1 MIQLRALGGS
11 DLVDSGGR
19 GELHA
24 VLVQPK
30 RFGLLVYLALSN
42 THRFRRRDTLVTLFW
57 PELDQEHARGALR
70 QALRFLRGELGAGV
84 LVSRGEEEVGVNREA
99 LWCDVTAFEQA
110 CQSADWKRAVEL
122 YRGDLLA
129 GVHLPETSAEFDR
142 WLEHERQRLRRLA
155 AAAAW
160 SLVGLAE
167 QTGDLIAAAPWARK
181 AVELS
186 PDDEAGV
193 RRLMRIL
200 DRKGDRA
207 GALGAHEAFRLRLAV
222 EYDAVPAP
230 ETQALLE
237 SIRSRDVKI
246 WESPLSGWPP
256 PGSVP

>member
-1 MIQLRALGGS
+1 VIQLRALGGS
-11 DLVDSGGR
+11 DLVDTGGR

-24 VLVQPK
+24 ILVQPK
-30 RFGLLVYLALSN
+30 RFGVLVYLALSH

-84 LVSRGEEEVGVNREA
+84 LLSRGEEEVGVNREA
-99 LWCDVTAFEQA
+99 LWCDATEFEQA
-110 CQSADWKRAVEL
+110 CRSADWNRALEL

-129 GVHLPETSAEFDR
+129 GVHLPESSVDFEH
-142 WLEHERQRLRRLA
+142 WLEHERGRLRQQA

-160 SLVGLAE
+160 SLAGLAE
-167 QTGDLIAAAPWARK
+167 QAGDLKAAAPWGRR

-207 GALGAHEAFRLRLAV
+207 GALSVHEAFRLRLAAQ
-222 EYDAVPAP
+222 YDAVPAP

-237 SIRSRDVKI
+237 SIRSREIKI

-256 PGSVP
+256 PGPVR

>member
-1 MIQLRALGGS
+1 MIHLRTLGGS
-11 DLVDSGGR
+11 DLADTGGR

-24 VLVQPK
+24 ILVQPK
-30 RFGLLVYLALSN
+30 RFGLLVYLALASS
-42 THRFRRRDTLVTLFW
+42 HRFRRRDTLVTLFW

-70 QALRFLRGELGAGV
+70 QALRFLRGELGPGV

-99 LWCDVTAFEQA
+99 LSCDATEFEQA
-110 CQSADWKRAVEL
+110 CQSADWKRALGL
-122 YRGDLLA
+122 YLGDLLA
-129 GVHLPETSAEFDR
+129 GVYLPETSAEFDR
-142 WLEHERQRLRRLA
+142 WLENERGRLRRLA

-160 SLVGLAE
+160 SLAALAE
-167 QTGDLIAAAPWARK
+167 QAGDLVTAAPWARR

-207 GALGAHEAFRLRLAV
+207 GALQAHETFRLRLAA

-237 SIRSRDVKI
+237 SIRGREIKI

-256 PGSVP
+256 PGPAR

>member
-1 MIQLRALGGS
+1 VIHLRTLGGS
-11 DLVDSGGR
+11 DLADTGGR

-24 VLVQPK
+24 ILVQPK
-30 RFGLLVYLALSN
+30 RFGLLVYLALASS
-42 THRFRRRDTLVTLFW
+42 HRFRRRDTLVTLFW

-70 QALRFLRGELGAGV
+70 QALRFLRGELGPGV
-84 LVSRGEEEVGVNREA
+84 LTSRGEEEVGVNREA
-99 LWCDVTAFEQA
+99 LSCDATEFEGA
-110 CQSADWKRAVEL
+110 CQSADWKRALEL
-122 YRGDLLA
+122 YVGDLLA
-129 GVHLPETSAEFDR
+129 GVHLPETSPEFDR
-142 WLEHERQRLRRLA
+142 WLENERGRLRRLA
-155 AAAAW
+155 ATAAW
-160 SLVGLAE
+160 SLAGLAE
-167 QTGDLIAAAPWARK
+167 QAGDLITAAPWARR

-207 GALGAHEAFRLRLAV
+207 GALNVHETFRLRLAA

-237 SIRSRDVKI
+237 SIRSREIKI

-256 PGSVP
+256 PRPPR